1 MDDLLKIIQR
11 DPNWKPSEK
20 AKTAAKRNA
29 DFMKKL
35 KEEGRLAE
43 FFEKMD
49 REITEEDL
57 DDLFVLRK

>member
-1 MDDLLKIIQR
+1 
-11 DPNWKPSEK
+11 
-20 AKTAAKRNA
+20 
-29 DFMKKL
+29 MKKL